1 MCEIWVY
8 LLLCRTHIHT
18 LSQFSPQFALRILC
32 FHLVFI
38 QICTDTYIRMRINFI
53 SFMLVFQTG
62 PELWDIE
69 WYCMRCLLPSA
80 PCSMA
85 CCLLRKWAMSKRT
98 RNEINWKRGFVWLS
112 SDAATQHNEYE
123 IHNYVLIYIKWGVC
137 MWRVQTQHSTLDRI
151 YSMPIIS
158 DEILFNFTLDFT
170 SKKFHGTNT
179 CLNKME
185 QNDA

>member
-137 MWRVQTQHSTLDRI
+137 MWRVQTQHLIGSTQCPSFAMKS
-151 YSMPIIS
+151 YSIS
-158 DEILFNFTLDFT
+158 PWILLRRNFT
-170 SKKFHGTNT
+170 
-179 CLNKME
+179 E
-185 QNDA
+185 QIHV